1 MAAAEA
7 EEENT
12 ILRDW
17 HIVKEIARGT
27 FSTVNKVVSKKFI
40 TDHKCLKIISRKE
53 SDVTDAELQVL
64 KTSYDILHSI
74 SHRHIV
80 RMRQRYESK
89 DEIYMIFDL
98 VRGGTLFAR
107 IVDKG
112 PLPEKFAAKVI
123 YQVASAL
130 LYLHQNNIM
139 YRDLKAE
146 HVLLTEADDKFDCV
160 LSGSDVVVQSEKPIG
175 AYAGTP
181 GYVAPEVL
189 KRELFHCPIDMWA
202 LGCILFIVLGGY
214 PPFDSGS
221 DQLRDIHKKCIQ
233 GDYNFNAEVWNG
245 VSDPAQNL
253 IKALLE
259 VNPTKRLTAAQVL
272 KNQWATGLYSPPF

>member
-1 MAAAEA
+1 MAASDKVEKNQVL
-7 EEENT
+7 E
-12 ILRDW
+12 DW
-17 HIVKEIARGT
+17 HIVKEIAHGT
-27 FSTVNKVVSKKFI
+27 FSTVNKVVSKRFI
-40 TDHKCLKIISRKE
+40 TDHKCLKIISR
-53 SDVTDAELQVL
+53 SDSDISDAELKVL
-64 KTSYDILHSI
+64 KTSYNILHSI

-80 RMRQRYESK
+80 RMRQRYENE
-89 DEIYMIFDL
+89 DGIWMIFDL

-112 PLPEKFAAKVI
+112 PLSEKLGAKVI
-123 YQVASAL
+123 HQVGSAL
-130 LYLHQNNIM
+130 VYLHQNNIM

-146 HVLLTEADDKFDCV
+146 HVLLTEGDDSFDCV
-160 LSGSDVVVQSEKPIG
+160 LSGSDVVIQSKEPIG

-245 VSDPAQNL
+245 VSEPAKQL
-253 IKALLE
+253 ITRMLE
-259 VNPTKRLTAAQVL
+259 VDPKKRITAPQVL
-272 KNQWATGLYSPPF
+272 EEPWVTENYTPPF